1 MNVTK
6 FILGNIAARVTGLKV
21 PPYWLFNQPVITE
34 ADSYGYSE
42 LSTMTEEELADT
54 IRTNA
59 LGVPMRLP
67 LEVKADDGDWWL
79 FPIEPLISL
88 TGRNIIVRRQV
99 SKGKIRG
106 SVKERWTQDD
116 YQINIEGAL
125 MDLTSQNYPTEDV
138 KRLRAVCEAA
148 KLKVRCPLL
157 EIFSINQIV
166 IENYEIPFTAGIQ
179 NQAYKI
185 TAYSDDIYK
194 LFLKR
199 NDLK

>member
-1 MNVTK
+1 MSATK
-6 FILGNIAARVTGLKV
+6 FILGNITARVTGLKI
-21 PPYWLFNQPVITE
+21 PPYWLFNHPVVTDRDNSE
-34 ADSYGYSE
+34 YSE
-42 LSTMTEEELADT
+42 LMNLSEQELTDQ
-54 IRTNA
+54 IRSNA
-59 LGVPMRLP
+59 LGVSMRMP

-88 TGRNIIVRRQV
+88 TGRNVIVRRMV
-99 SKGKIRG
+99 SKGSIRG
-106 SVKERWTQDD
+106 SIKERWTQDD

-125 MDLTSQNYPTEDV
+125 IDYKSLNYPSEDV
-138 KRLRAVCEAA
+138 KKLRAVCEAT

-157 EIFSINQIV
+157 EIFSITQIV

-194 LFLKR
+194 LLLKR
-199 NDLK
+199 